1 MSQDDLTGSTRR
13 TFLGSATAATALT
26 LASSAGAEQTPIA
39 GAKPDLTQLAQLKTS
54 AAAAPASAP
63 QPPDW
68 TKPAAMAIPKEGYF
82 KLEQGRYGPIYPRTP
97 ANYGFTIIAKIKP
110 GRETAVREYGATIE
124 QAVAGQPEVLAPL
137 RLHYLRWVIFDVG
150 SGPHFMYQGIF
161 DTDFDK
167 YTDDAVALFS
177 ATGIDTVFEN
187 LEGFPE
193 DWKTNVPE
201 FIKFLRDHQCPSFL
215 EYGEYPYVTSDEIK
229 KALRLKKAF
238 SEALDQMQ

>member
-26 LASSAGAEQTPIA
+26 LASSAAAEQAPIA

-97 ANYGFTIIAKIKP
+97 ANYGFTIIAKSKP
-110 GRETAVREYGATIE
+110 GREETVREYGKTIE
-124 QAVAGQPEVLAPL
+124 QAVGDTPDVLAPL
-137 RLHYLRWVIFDVG
+137 RLHYVRWLICDV
-150 SGPHFMYQGIF
+150 
-161 DTDFDK
+161 
-167 YTDDAVALFS
+167 
-177 ATGIDTVFEN
+177 
-187 LEGFPE
+187 
-193 DWKTNVPE
+193 
-201 FIKFLRDHQCPSFL
+201 R
-215 EYGEYPYVTSDEIK
+215 
-229 KALRLKKAF
+229 
-238 SEALDQMQ
+238 

>member
-1 MSQDDLTGSTRR
+1 MAQDDLTGSTRR

-82 KLEQGRYGPIYPRTP
+82 KLEQGRYGPIFPRTP
-97 ANYGFTIIAKIKP
+97 ANYGFTIIAKVKP
-110 GRETAVREYGATIE
+110 GREQAIREYGKTIE
-124 QAVAGQPEVLAPL
+124 QAVTDAPTVLAPL
-137 RLHYLRWVIFDVG
+137 RLHYLRWVLFDVG
-150 SGPHFMYQGIF
+150 SGLHFMYQGIF

-167 YTDDAVALFS
+167 YVEDAIALFNS
-177 ATGIDTVFEN
+177 TGITTVFVN
-187 LEGFPE
+187 LEGWPE
-193 DWKTNVPE
+193 DWRTNTAAVTKL
-201 FIKFLRDHQCPSFL
+201 FRD
-215 EYGEYPYVTSDEIK
+215 
-229 KALRLKKAF
+229 
-238 SEALDQMQ
+238 